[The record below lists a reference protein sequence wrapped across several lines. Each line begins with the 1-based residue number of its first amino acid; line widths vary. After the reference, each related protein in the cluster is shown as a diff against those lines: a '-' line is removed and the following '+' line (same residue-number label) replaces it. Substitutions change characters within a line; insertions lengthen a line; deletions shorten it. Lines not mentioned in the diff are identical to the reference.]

1 MVRLD
6 GADVFKSVDKTTCKV
21 YVPKGMKDTYKA
33 NTYWSPFGN
42 NIVEFGQLIT
52 STSNNENYGWV
63 EGSGAY
69 EEGEIVTLKAVCQDG
84 NWEDYYWAKY
94 VNLFFGWY
102 DGETKVSD
110 DTIYTYKA
118 GKEDKALSVNS
129 CV

>member
-1 MVRLD
+1 M
-6 GADVFKSVDKTTCKV
+6 
-21 YVPKGMKDTYKA
+21 
-33 NTYWSPFGN
+33 
-42 NIVEFGQLIT
+42 EFGQLIT

-102 DGETKVSD
+102 DGEQKSPMILYILIRQVRRTKH
-110 DTIYTYKA
+110 
-118 GKEDKALSVNS
+118 LSVNS

>member
-1 MVRLD
+1 
-6 GADVFKSVDKTTCKV
+6 
-21 YVPKGMKDTYKA
+21 MKDTYKA

-52 STSNNENYGWV
+52 AASNNENYGWV

-94 VNLFFGWY
+94 VNLFLAGMMVRQKSPMILY
-102 DGETKVSD
+102 ILIRQVRRTKH
-110 DTIYTYKA
+110 
-118 GKEDKALSVNS
+118 LSVNS